1 MKSKANFACAD
12 NYLIDVQFGII
23 VDVEASRAVRQA
35 EVGASRTMIARTE
48 QRFGVR
54 SKWLAADTAYGVDEN
69 LRWLVDLLLRAA

>member
-23 VDVEASRAVRQA
+23 VDVQASRAIRQA

-48 QRFGVR
+48 QRFGIR
-54 SKWLAADTAYGVDEN
+54 SKWLAADTAYGADEN
-69 LRWLVDLLLRAA
+69 LRWLVDLPLRAA